1 MYEMGQLICFI
12 KGVGVLCYENEFK
25 SVSCILFNM
34 YLNYILLCNL
44 GIEQCIDI
52 VIYIYVVLID
62 SLKLLLR
69 GGEGGL
75 FLGDG
80 GWGI

>member
-1 MYEMGQLICFI
+1 MGQLICFI
-12 KGVGVLCYENEFK
+12 EGVLCYENEFK
-25 SVSCILFNM
+25 SVSCILVDM
-34 YLNYILLCNL
+34 YLNCKLLCNL

-69 GGEGGL
+69 GGEGG
-75 FLGDG
+75 FFQGDG

>member
-25 SVSCILFNM
+25 S
-34 YLNYILLCNL
+34 ILLCNL